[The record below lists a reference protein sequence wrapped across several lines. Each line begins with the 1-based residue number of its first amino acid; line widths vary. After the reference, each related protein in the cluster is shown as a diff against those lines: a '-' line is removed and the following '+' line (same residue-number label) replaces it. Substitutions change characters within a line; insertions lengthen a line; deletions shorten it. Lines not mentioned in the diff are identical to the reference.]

1 MKLFFSRKVLE
12 LRLRL
17 NFIPELYLFRERK
30 PNLFLSR
37 AKAYPKTP
45 KDSPGFISTRA
56 LYTSVWF
63 EPTAVST

>member
-30 PNLFLSR
+30 PSLFFSSGECL
-37 AKAYPKTP
+37 
-45 KDSPGFISTRA
+45 I
-56 LYTSVWF
+56 
-63 EPTAVST
+63 